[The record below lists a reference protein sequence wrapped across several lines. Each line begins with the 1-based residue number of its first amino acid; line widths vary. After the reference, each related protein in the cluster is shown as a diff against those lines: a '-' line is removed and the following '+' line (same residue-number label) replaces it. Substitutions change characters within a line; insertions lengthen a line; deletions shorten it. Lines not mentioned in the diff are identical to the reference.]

1 MLTISQLA
9 AYAGVT
15 VRAVRHYH
23 QIGLLPEPERDASG
37 YRRYG
42 ATAVVSLIKIRTL
55 ANAGVPLSQIGQMLQ
70 AGAPAFAEAVERID
84 GHLREEIERL
94 ETSRKQ
100 IAQLA
105 AGDSLVLPPE
115 VISYLDRLRQIGA
128 SERVVEGERDGWI
141 LVAARW
147 PDRIREV
154 IASKHAQ
161 LDDPQLVRLYRV
173 LSEIGESDPADDS
186 RLAEAADILAG
197 LAEQAYA
204 CGELNL
210 EEVAHDDLA
219 VDLLDALLVESDP
232 RAQRM
237 LDLMRERGWAGWT
250 RLERLADPPGQPPG
264 MPVPENVST
273 YGTIN
278 SNKDPKTTLD
288 LTDQPASSSEPGS

>member
-204 CGELNL
+204 SGELNL

-232 RAQRM
+232 RARRL

-250 RLERLADPPGQPPG
+250 RLERLAEPPG
-264 MPVPENVST
+264 
-273 YGTIN
+273 
-278 SNKDPKTTLD
+278 
-288 LTDQPASSSEPGS
+288 